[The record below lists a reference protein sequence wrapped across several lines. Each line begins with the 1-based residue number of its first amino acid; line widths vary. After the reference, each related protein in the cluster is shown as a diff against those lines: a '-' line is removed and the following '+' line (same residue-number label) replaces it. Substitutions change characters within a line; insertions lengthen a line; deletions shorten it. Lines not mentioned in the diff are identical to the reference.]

1 MAGKKRGISNE
12 AFGQMVGVSARAV
25 DKAGP
30 ERVVRFPDGSIDAE
44 ASLAAWEERRQR
56 APGPGRGH
64 GREPGERVVDWKD
77 KKEREAYLKLKLERK
92 QLQGKLVPV
101 ADVVE
106 ERAAISALV
115 RSRLDPI
122 GKELAAAL
130 AAEIDPRR
138 CGDMV
143 DAAIRDAL
151 EALADEASAEEG

>member
-44 ASLAAWEERRQR
+44 ASLAAWEERRQGP
-56 APGPGRGH
+56 AGPGRGR
-64 GREPGERVVDWKD
+64 GREPGGRVDWKD

-106 ERAAISALV
+106 ERAAVSALV

-151 EALADEASAEEG
+151 EALADEAQREAE